1 MPYIDI
7 GVTFET
13 EGYGEISQVCGYL
26 HYLQP
31 GGSSALSRGVVTLDD
46 VRAEGIKR
54 QNADYYEKQR
64 GAGYIKGVD
73 EDRPAVISVNMQFAN
88 LAVTELIARLSGF
101 RENPNRAYAKIG
113 MSLSEVSLYPE
124 PEP

>member
-1 MPYIDI
+1 M
-7 GVTFET
+7 
-13 EGYGEISQVCGYL
+13 
-26 HYLQP
+26 
-31 GGSSALSRGVVTLDD
+31 D

-64 GAGYIKGVD
+64 WAGYIKGVD